1 METDA
6 FAILLVGLILGI
18 RHAMD
23 ADHVVAVST
32 IISKNKNLLRSS
44 ILGAAWGLGHTS
56 TLLLVGLLVL
66 IFKLSIPTKVA
77 LSMELAVGIIL
88 VILGL
93 SAAKEFFIDKMHL
106 HCHRHESNVHPHLHS
121 HKDRSDH
128 SHEHK
133 MKSEYKTFLVGMVH
147 GLAGSAALMLLV
159 LTTVSTPYQGIL
171 YILIFGLGSIL
182 GMVAISTIIS
192 LPFAYTATKFEELN
206 YKIRLTVGFISI
218 FLGISIIL
226 TIGFWKT

>member
-18 RHAMD
+18 RHALD

-32 IISKNKNLLRSS
+32 IISKNKNLLKSS
-44 ILGAAWGLGHTS
+44 ILGAAWGLGHAS

-93 SAAKEFFIDKMHL
+93 SVAKEFFIDKMHL

-159 LTTVSTPYQGIL
+159 LTTVRTPYQGVL

-192 LPFAYTATKFEELN
+192 LPFAYTTTKFEELN
-206 YKIRLTVGFISI
+206 YKIRLTAGFISI

-226 TIGFWKT
+226 TIGF

>member
-66 IFKLSIPTKVA
+66 IFKLSIPAKVA
-77 LSMELAVGIIL
+77 LSMELAVGIVL

-93 SAAKEFFIDKMHL
+93 SAAKEFFLDKMHL
-106 HCHRHESNVHPHLHS
+106 YS

-133 MKSEYKTFLVGMVH
+133 MKSEHKTFLVGMVH

-159 LTTVSTPYQGIL
+159 LTTVRTPYQGVL

-206 YKIRLTVGFISI
+206 YKIRLTASFISI

-226 TIGFWKT
+226 TIGF